1 MDPSPKPRP
10 RRSIRLARGILVT
23 LLALAPI
30 AYAGIALLSAHML
43 TKSTN
48 HRSRGKAPAG
58 SRAWSVVTGDGLTLR
73 GRLIPSADRRRLVV
87 LVHGMWSSWE
97 HMARL
102 GGDLNRRGYD
112 VLLFDLRGHGQSD
125 PSRLSMGRR
134 ERADI
139 RAVMDW
145 ALDAGYEPDRV
156 GWVGHSMGAST
167 LLMAAE
173 VMPEIR
179 AAVLDSPYADLPE
192 LLKDQLSKH
201 SHLPSVF
208 NPGILLAAH
217 RAYGLR
223 AEEIKPIRSARRW
236 GDRPVLLIHGDA
248 DSTVPVRDARRL
260 KLALGETC
268 ELVVR
273 PGVEHV
279 EAYKEDRRGYVSR
292 LDRFFRRSLAP

>member
-1 MDPSPKPRP
+1 MEPPPKPRAP
-10 RRSIRLARGILVT
+10 RPIRLARGIALVM
-23 LLALAPI
+23 LALAPI
-30 AYAGIALLSAHML
+30 TYAGVALLSAHLL
-43 TKSTN
+43 TKPSN
-48 HRSRGKAPAG
+48 HRSHTKPPAG
-58 SRAWSVVTGDGLTLR
+58 SRPWSTVTADGLTLR
-73 GRLIPSADRRRLVV
+73 GWLIPSRSRRQLVV

-125 PSRLSMGRR
+125 PARLSMGRR
-134 ERADI
+134 EKADI
-139 RAVMDW
+139 RAVLDW
-145 ALDAGYEPDRV
+145 AVDEGYGPDRV

-167 LLMAAE
+167 LLMAADDI
-173 VMPEIR
+173 PEIH

-201 SHLPSVF
+201 SHLPKVF
-208 NPGILLAAH
+208 NAGILLAAH

-223 AEEIKPIRSARRW
+223 ADEIRPIRSARRW
-236 GDRPVLLIHGDA
+236 GNRPILLIHGDA
-248 DSTVPVRDARRL
+248 DSTVPIRDAYRL
-260 KLALGETC
+260 RQALGERC
-268 ELVVR
+268 DLVVR

-292 LDRFFRRSLAP
+292 LDRFFRGSLAP